1 MGFFDSLRAFFS
13 GEEKRSLTEV
23 QTVGTRGEI
32 LTESDMMTAIIA
44 DTAITRERALQIP
57 TLKAGLN
64 IIKGT
69 IRETPIKLYR
79 KDENGQV
86 NEVLGDVRTSLL
98 NNETGDTLNASQF
111 WDAMI
116 DDYFL
121 FGGGYAYINR
131 NGNKIQSLHYV
142 ENENVS
148 FCRNTD
154 PIFKDYDIWVFGR
167 QYFPFDFLKIL
178 RDTRD
183 GAEGKG
189 IIRESDLLL
198 KVMYNSL
205 KYENNLVS
213 TGGNKKGFIKS
224 PRKLGE
230 VAMSALKAAW
240 KRLYSSNDENV
251 VILNDGLE
259 FQESSNTS
267 VELQMN
273 ENKNTN
279 SAEIAKIL
287 NIPIGMLSGT
297 GTTAASSDDK
307 NKYLDYCILPLMA
320 VITNAL
326 NRDLLL
332 ESEKGKLF
340 FDFDTKDIKKGS
352 MLERF
357 QAYQVAIK
365 NNIMLVDE
373 CRKNENLPP
382 LDFNFLNMGLSAVLY
397 DPGSKKIFVP
407 NTGESFNFGES
418 LSGKEGEENDES

>member
-1 MGFFDSLRAFFS
+1 MGFFQNFRLWLSGGEVRA
-13 GEEKRSLTEV
+13 GENELAAPSRN
-23 QTVGTRGEI
+23 GI
-32 LTESDMMTAIIA
+32 LTESDMMSAILSE
-44 DTAITRERALQIP
+44 TAITRKRALQIP
-57 TLKAGLN
+57 ALKAGLN

-69 IRETPIKLYR
+69 IRETPIKLYE
-79 KDENGQV
+79 K
-86 NEVLGDVRTSLL
+86 NEDGNVVEILGDPRTALL
-98 NNETGDTLNASQF
+98 NEDTGDTLNASQF

-116 DDYFL
+116 DDYYI

-131 NGNKIQSLHYV
+131 RGNKIKSLHYI

-148 FCRNTD
+148 VSRNED
-154 PIFKDYDIWVFGR
+154 PIFKDYDIWVWGR
-167 QYFPFDFLKIL
+167 QYFPWDFLKIL

-183 GAEGKG
+183 GAEGIG
-189 IIRESDLLL
+189 IIKESELLL

-205 KYENNLVS
+205 KYENNLVA

-224 PRKLGE
+224 IKKLSNE
-230 VAMSALKAAW
+230 AIAALKAAW
-240 KRLYSSNDENV
+240 KRLYSTNDENI

-279 SAEIAKIL
+279 AAEIAKIL
-287 NIPIGMLSGT
+287 NIPLGMLAGT
-297 GTTAASSDDK
+297 GTSSASEDDK
-307 NKYLDYCILPLMA
+307 KKFLDYCILPLMA
-320 VITNAL
+320 TIKNAL

-332 ESEKGKLF
+332 EGEKGKRF

-382 LDFNFLNMGLSAVLY
+382 LDFNFMNIGLSAVLY
-397 DPGSKKIFVP
+397 DPGSGKIFVP
-407 NTGESFNFGES
+407 NTGESFDFGAENG
-418 LSGKEGEENDES
+418 GKEEKADDEN